1 MKIEKVTI
9 ERKQL
14 VFSDS
19 EFRDINN
26 ARCWLGNAAQC
37 APNILELQ
45 RAVDALNVILAN
57 IEIQNGGNYYILNE
71 EVWRDDA

>member
-19 EFRDINN
+19 EFSDINN
-26 ARCWLGNAAQC
+26 ALCWLRNAALC

-45 RAVDALNVILAN
+45 RAVDALKVILTN
-57 IEIQNGGNYYILNE
+57 IKIRNAGNYYILNE
-71 EVWRDDA
+71 EVWRDGA

>member
-9 ERKQL
+9 KRKQL

-26 ARCWLGNAAQC
+26 ARGWLVNS
-37 APNILELQ
+37 LQ
-45 RAVDALNVILAN
+45 FTRNNNLRRAVDALEDILRN
-57 IEIQNGGNYYILNE
+57 IDIQDNGNYYILNE
-71 EVWRDDA
+71 EVQKDDA